1 MAIANTYSPN
11 APTGKTN
18 TGSAVSNREDL
29 SAELTI
35 LAPEDTPI
43 LTLCPKI
50 KASSTF
56 YEWTVDSLSTPVTT
70 GVAEGTD
77 VTSFTNQFQKRG
89 RLGNYVQIFRDD
101 FLVSNL
107 QEATTSVGPANV
119 AQSEAKS
126 LRQLKRSVEATIAS
140 SNEMSVENGV
150 GTPYQTRGLGKWLQ
164 VAAQG
169 VNPVPVDYRT
179 PTDSIKVAAAGAITE
194 TNFND
199 LIGSI
204 FNVNGE
210 MNSLTLVAGSAIRR
224 AVSGFTRTSGAQ
236 GNTYQVTQDSTTKK
250 ITLSVELYDTD
261 FGVVKVMNA
270 NPACQTST
278 TGYVINPK
286 YLGFASLIPMSSTRL
301 ENQGGGERGFCD
313 ITGAL
318 VCRHPGAHGKITV

>member
-1 MAIANTYSPN
+1 
-11 APTGKTN
+11 
-18 TGSAVSNREDL
+18 
-29 SAELTI
+29 
-35 LAPEDTPI
+35 
-43 LTLCPKI
+43 
-50 KASSTF
+50 
-56 YEWTVDSLSTPVTT
+56 
-70 GVAEGTD
+70 

-140 SNEMSVENGV
+140 NNEMSVENGV

-169 VNPVPVDYRT
+169 VNPVPTDYRT

-224 AVSGFTRTSGAQ
+224 AVSGFTRTSGAT

-261 FGVVKVMNA
+261 FGIVKVMNA

>member
-35 LAPEDTPI
+35 LAPEDTPL

-50 KASSTF
+50 KASGTF
-56 YEWTVDSLSTPVTT
+56 YEWTVDSLSAPVTT
-70 GVAEGTD
+70 GISEGSD
-77 VTSFTNQFQKRG
+77 VTAFTNQFQKRG
-89 RLGNYVQIFRDD
+89 RLGNYVQIHRDD
-101 FLVSNL
+101 FLVSGL
-107 QEATTSVGPANV
+107 QQAVTSVGPANV
-119 AQSEAKS
+119 AQAEAKS
-126 LRQLKRSVEATIAS
+126 MRQLKRNIEATIAS
-140 SNEMSVENGV
+140 DNEMSVENGA

-164 VAAQG
+164 TAAQA
-169 VNPVPVDYRT
+169 VNPVPTDYRT
-179 PTDSIKVAAAGAITE
+179 PGGSIKTSLTE
-194 TNFND
+194 TDFNA

-210 MNSLTLVAGSAIRR
+210 MNSLTLIAGSAVRR

-261 FGVVKVMNA
+261 FGVIKVMNA
-270 NPACQTST
+270 NPACQATG

-286 YLGFASLIPMSSTRL
+286 YLGYASLIPMGSTRL
-301 ENQGGGERGFCD
+301 ENQGGGERGFVD
-313 ITGAL
+313 ATGAL
-318 VCRHPGAHGKITV
+318 VCRHPGAHGKITGIA

>member
-29 SAELTI
+29 SQELTI
-35 LAPEDTPI
+35 LAPEETPL

-50 KASSTF
+50 KASGTF
-56 YEWTVDSLSTPVTT
+56 YEWTVDSLNAPVTT
-70 GVAEGTD
+70 GISEGSD

-89 RLGNYVQIFRDD
+89 RLGNYVQIHRDD
-101 FLVSNL
+101 FLVSGL
-107 QEATTSVGPANV
+107 QQAVTSVGPANV
-119 AQSEAKS
+119 AQAEMKS

-140 SNEMSVENGV
+140 NNEMSVENGA
-150 GTPYQTRGLGKWLQ
+150 GTPYATRGLGKWLQ
-164 VAAQG
+164 TAAQA

-179 PTDSIKVAAAGAITE
+179 PGDSIKTSLSE
-194 TNFND
+194 TDFNS

-210 MNSLTLVAGSAIRR
+210 MNSLTLIAGSAVRR
-224 AVSGFTRTSGAQ
+224 AVSGFTRTSGAT

-261 FGVVKVMNA
+261 FGVIKVMNA
-270 NPACQTST
+270 NPACMPTG

-286 YLGFASLIPMSSTRL
+286 YLGYASLIPMGSTRL
-301 ENQGGGERGFCD
+301 ENQGGGERGFVD
-313 ITGAL
+313 ATGAL
-318 VCRHPGAHGKITV
+318 VCRHPGAHGKITGI

>member
-35 LAPEDTPI
+35 LAPEDTPL

-50 KASSTF
+50 KASGTF
-56 YEWTVDSLSTPVTT
+56 YEWTVDSLSAPVTT
-70 GVAEGTD
+70 GISEGSD
-77 VTSFTNQFQKRG
+77 VTAFTNQFQKRG
-89 RLGNYVQIFRDD
+89 RLGNYVQIHRDD
-101 FLVSNL
+101 FLVSGL
-107 QEATTSVGPANV
+107 QQAVTSVGPANV
-119 AQSEAKS
+119 AQAEAKS
-126 LRQLKRSVEATIAS
+126 MRQLKRNIEATIAS
-140 SNEMSVENGV
+140 DNEMSVENGA

-164 VAAQG
+164 TAAQA
-169 VNPVPVDYRT
+169 VNPVPTDYRT
-179 PTDSIKVAAAGAITE
+179 PSGSIKASLAE
-194 TNFND
+194 TDFNA

-210 MNSLTLVAGSAIRR
+210 MNSLTLIAGSAVRR

-261 FGVVKVMNA
+261 FGVIKVMNA
-270 NPACQTST
+270 NPACQATG

-286 YLGFASLIPMSSTRL
+286 YLGYASLIPMGSTRL
-301 ENQGGGERGFCD
+301 ENQGGGERGFVD
-313 ITGAL
+313 ATGAL
-318 VCRHPGAHGKITV
+318 VCRHPGAHGKITGIA